1 MMGLLPRK
9 CPSMMA
15 VSSAKPW
22 RIVAADSERPNE
34 RRGWKP
40 CPRFRSRNLG
50 MSLMWLFLKYN
61 VLSRSGQN
69 GFARRCV
76 APRISELQSGRVS
89 KTVSVDPHEMSP
101 SARFSDLGNR
111 ARTIALLRPIL
122 LVLCSPSRLSCLLK
136 IAWL

>member
-1 MMGLLPRK
+1 MRACCTALRLSIRRVKSVMGLLPRK

-50 MSLMWLFLKYN
+50 MSLMWRFLKYN

-69 GFARRCV
+69 GLARRCV
-76 APRISELQSGRVS
+76 APRISELQKWTSEQDGLSR
-89 KTVSVDPHEMSP
+89 P
-101 SARFSDLGNR
+101 S
-111 ARTIALLRPIL
+111 
-122 LVLCSPSRLSCLLK
+122 
-136 IAWL
+136 